1 MLHFYLL
8 TVLPRQ
14 AVFLWMRYR
23 EGSRGIF
30 GIVGE
35 NASQY
40 SRTLSAMLSEAGIA
54 NAWLSLRRRPQ
65 SFSLYGERLLQQVP
79 YLVLDAE
86 PSALRALWQKLYAAG
101 RTDAPFVWDGQAA
114 PVPTAIEAPLQ
125 MPPHLSP
132 NMQEWIPFFLTSV
145 LP

>member
-1 MLHFYLL
+1 MA
-8 TVLPRQ
+8 LPRQ
-14 AVFLWMRYR
+14 AVFRWMRYR

-35 NASQY
+35 NASQS

-65 SFSLYGERLLQQVP
+65 SFLIYGERLLQQVP
-79 YLVLDAE
+79 YLVVDAE
-86 PSALRALWQKLYAAG
+86 PPELRALWLNLYACG
-101 RTDAPFVWDGQAA
+101 RTEAPFVWDGQAA
-114 PVPTAIEAPLQ
+114 PVPTAIEGPLQ
-125 MPPHLSP
+125 IPAHLSP
-132 NMQEWIPFFLTSV
+132 HMREWVPFFLTSV